1 MVIDFTISKAD
12 FIGRY
17 QGKKPLL
24 IKNAFEITQAFTW
37 TDANQIIG
45 RSSVESDDFKIL
57 HNGLV
62 PKDEY
67 VETFYDVGMIRHR
80 LIKSAVYEYMKNGA
94 TLIANKIVNE
104 PKVHVFARQ
113 VAQFTGRQTVSSAYA
128 AFGRQE
134 SFQTHWDTRD
144 IFSIQLIGR
153 KRWFVYEP
161 SFIDPLYMQQS
172 KDLEHDYP
180 CPAVPCMDFVLEP
193 GDVLYLPRGWWHNP
207 LPFEEETFHL
217 SIGTFPPVVLDY
229 VQWSMQQQ
237 LPALLTARK
246 AMNTFEDDRENLTQL
261 ASQFA
266 GMVLDP
272 AHYERFMEAFDTAQ
286 RVGTPLAIDLLGN
299 AGIKQLPDDVGLQLS
314 ANNTLSIERNYLI
327 ANGTRVNLD
336 QQAMLLLRSIEQSPG
351 IRLDELLARLA
362 EMDPTKLRALVFE
375 LCRQDTLEL
384 TRS

>member
-1 MVIDFTISKAD
+1 MIIDFNISRTD
-12 FIGRY
+12 FVKYY

-24 IKNAFEITQAFTW
+24 IKKAFEVTQAFTW
-37 TDANQIIG
+37 TDANQIIE

-62 PKDEY
+62 PKSEY

-80 LIKSAVYEYMKNGA
+80 LIKSAVYERMKSGA
-94 TLIANKIVNE
+94 TLIANKIVHE
-104 PKVHVFARQ
+104 PKVHAFARQ

-128 AFGRQE
+128 AFGRQA

-153 KRWFVYEP
+153 KRWFIYEP
-161 SFIDPLYMQQS
+161 SFSDPLYMQQS

-180 CPAVPCMDFVLEP
+180 CPAEPCMDFVLEP

-217 SIGTFPPVVLDY
+217 SIGTFPAVVLDY

-246 AMNTFEDDRENLTQL
+246 SMSTFEDDRENLTQL

-272 AHYERFMEAFDTAQ
+272 THYGRFMEAFDTAQ
-286 RVGTPLAIDLLGN
+286 RVGAPLAIDLLGN
-299 AGIKQLPDDVGLQLS
+299 SGIKQLPDDTGLQLS
-314 ANNTLSIERNYLI
+314 ANSTLSIAQNYLI

-336 QQAMLLLRSIEQSPG
+336 EQALLLVRSIEHSPG
-351 IRLDELLARLA
+351 IRLDELLTLLP
-362 EMDPTKLRALVFE
+362 EMDPAKVRALVFE
-375 LCRQDTLEL
+375 LCHQDTLEL
-384 TRS
+384 IRP